1 MSITIKS
8 HKTAIRRYELSR
20 PLKTAIQDRIL
31 NEEHTVFDYGCG
43 YGDDLQILQTMQFQC
58 SGWDPTHRSKSKQ
71 KNADIVN
78 LGYVI
83 NVIEDQ
89 NERKDALAQAY
100 KLSQKALIV
109 SGLLDFSANHSVH
122 AKEHG
127 DGHVTSRNTFQK
139 LYSQFELREYINQTL
154 DVDAIAAAPGVF
166 YIFKDENLRERFLE
180 NRVKRHVEFA
190 GRPRLTIAQKYEIHR
205 GLLEDYVECIYEL
218 GRIPK
223 EEEFARSGEIKEK
236 IGSLK
241 RAYGIVLHLFPDNII
256 EVCRKQRYEDLLVYL
271 ALTNFRK
278 YPSLNLLPKSLQNDM
293 KIFFGSYKNA
303 KTAGEEL
310 LFSVGDPE
318 NVTKA
323 CRESKI
329 GKQLLVDLYVH
340 KAYIDRLSPLLR
352 VYYGCAEALIGE
364 VEDANI
370 IKFHMKSGKLSYLC
384 YEKFD
389 NKPHPRLLSTTTV
402 LLREQRVRFLD
413 YAERENPP
421 VLHRKETMVDKDYPH
436 YDKFKK
442 LTEAEEKAGLLE
454 RGAKGIGLRFLWEE
468 RLEEVGYKLRGHQ
481 LIKNKN
487 RVKELV
493 S

>member
-1 MSITIKS
+1 MALTIKS
-8 HKTAIRRYELSR
+8 HKTAIRRYDLSR

-31 NEEHTVFDYGCG
+31 NDEYTVFDYGCG
-43 YGDDLQILQTMQFQC
+43 RGDDIEVLQIMKFQC
-58 SGWDPTHRSKSKQ
+58 SGWDPTHRPNTEQTK
-71 KNADIVN
+71 ADIVN
-78 LGYVI
+78 LGFVV

-89 NERKDALAQAY
+89 DERKDALVQAY

-109 SGLLDFSANHSVH
+109 SALLDISSNQSIY

-127 DGHVTSRNTFQK
+127 DGHVTSRSTFQK
-139 LYSQFELREYINQTL
+139 LYTQFELREYINQTL

-166 YIFKDENLRERFLE
+166 YVFKDEKLREQFLE
-180 NRVKRHVEFA
+180 NRVKHHVEFA

-205 GLLEDYVECIYEL
+205 ELLEDYVECIYEL

-223 EEEFARSGEIKEK
+223 EDEYVRSAEIKEK

-241 RAYGIVLHLFPDNII
+241 KAYVIVLHLFPDNTIDA
-256 EVCRKQRYEDLLVYL
+256 CRKQRYEDLLVYL
-271 ALTNFRK
+271 ALTYFRK
-278 YPSLNLLPKSLQNDM
+278 YPSLNLLPRSLRNDM
-293 KIFFGSYKNA
+293 KIFFGSYKDA
-303 KTAGEEL
+303 KTAGEKL
-310 LFSVGDPE
+310 LFSAGDPK

-323 CRESKI
+323 CRESRI
-329 GKQLLVDLYVH
+329 GKQLPEDLYVH

-370 IKFHMKSGKLSYLC
+370 IKFHMKSGKMSYLC
-384 YEKFD
+384 YEKFE
-389 NKPHPRLLSTTTV
+389 NKPHPRLLNTTTV

-421 VLHRKETMVDKDYPH
+421 VLHRKETMVDIDYPH
-436 YDKFKK
+436 YKKFKK
-442 LTEAEEKAGLLE
+442 LTDAEEKAGLLE
-454 RGAKGIGLRFLWEE
+454 RGTKGFGLRLLWEE

-481 LIKNKN
+481 LVKNKI
-487 RVKELV
+487 RAKELV